1 MTYKYRNTTTLDLT
15 RDIRDRIEALEIE
28 CDGIGE
34 NSELVELRAQ
44 LASLTDTT
52 HPQTGATT

>member
-1 MTYKYRNTTTLDLT
+1 MTYKYRNTTTVDEV

-34 NSELVELRAQ
+34 DDCKELISLRAQ
-44 LASLTDTT
+44 LAQLGD
-52 HPQTGATT
+52 PK